1 MPRVTWNIPAAEKQ
15 ITVELR
21 DIYVGYMTTAD
32 VAAELGFKKWENAAK
47 WLADLPATVV
57 NGRKRYRVTAIAHKL
72 YESTQEVVNA

>member
-57 NGRKRYRVTAIAHKL
+57 NGRVTAIAHKL